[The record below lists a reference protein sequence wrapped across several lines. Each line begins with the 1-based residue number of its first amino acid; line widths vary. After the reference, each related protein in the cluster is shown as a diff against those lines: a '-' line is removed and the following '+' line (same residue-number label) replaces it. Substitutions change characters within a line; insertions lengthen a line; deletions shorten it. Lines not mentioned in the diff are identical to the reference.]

1 MDNNNADIET
11 DKQILYEIY
20 YIGPGRQILSSA
32 IQMPF
37 SKFTYAWGDTE

>member
-32 IQMPF
+32 I
-37 SKFTYAWGDTE
+37 